1 MEIIKKDII
10 QILIVTLFFLVVVAV
25 LFYLDYRFDTI
36 EILSETVYQKIF

>member
-36 EILSETVYQKIF
+36 EKLSEIVYQKIF